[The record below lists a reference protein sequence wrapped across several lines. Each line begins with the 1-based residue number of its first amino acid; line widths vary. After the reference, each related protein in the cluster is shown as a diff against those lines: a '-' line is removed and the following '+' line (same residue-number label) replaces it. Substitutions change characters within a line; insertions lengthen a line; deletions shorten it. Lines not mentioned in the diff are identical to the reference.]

1 MHTLDCTI
9 VIPCYNERNRLDVGA
24 FCEFLR
30 DHHDV
35 GFLLV
40 NDGSTDG
47 THELLEEMVQLEP
60 DRLGVLHLERNG
72 GKAEAVRRGML
83 EAAALGAL
91 YAGFWDAD
99 LATPLEAI
107 PEFVDHLDS
116 YPELQMVMGARVRLL
131 GRQINRRPMRHYLG
145 RAFATAAS
153 VVLGAPVYDTQCGA
167 KLFRMTP
174 DVIRLFEVPFRSRW
188 IFDVEILARFLR
200 EPHEAEPD
208 RLIHEIPLESWRDV
222 AGSKVRP
229 RDFARAFWELVE
241 IHHAYR
247 RTKRRAPAPSV
258 HEAAELVTS

>member
-1 MHTLDCTI
+1 MNAPDCTI

-47 THELLEEMVQLEP
+47 TYELLEEMVRVEP
-60 DRLGVLHLERNG
+60 ERLGVLHLERNG

-99 LATPLEAI
+99 LATPLAAI

-131 GRQINRRPMRHYLG
+131 G
-145 RAFATAAS
+145 
-153 VVLGAPVYDTQCGA
+153 
-167 KLFRMTP
+167 
-174 DVIRLFEVPFRSRW
+174 
-188 IFDVEILARFLR
+188 
-200 EPHEAEPD
+200 
-208 RLIHEIPLESWRDV
+208 
-222 AGSKVRP
+222 
-229 RDFARAFWELVE
+229 
-241 IHHAYR
+241 
-247 RTKRRAPAPSV
+247 
-258 HEAAELVTS
+258 